1 MTSYMLWAY
10 IADGTDSGRCR
21 GEGMV
26 DWSVHTRVKRREFPR
41 GGSVPILLNA
51 SRAMNTPGQ
60 AEGRWRSTSPVVRA
74 RKRRSV

>member
-1 MTSYMLWAY
+1 MEPILGVA
-10 IADGTDSGRCR
+10 AVKGTV
-21 GEGMV
+21 E
-26 DWSVHTRVKRREFPR
+26 WSVHTRVKRREVPR
-41 GGSVPILLNA
+41 RGSVPILLNA

>member
-1 MTSYMLWAY
+1 
-10 IADGTDSGRCR
+10 
-21 GEGMV
+21 MV
-26 DWSVHTRVKRREFPR
+26 EWSVHTRVKRREFPR